1 MTYHDTRR
9 RYGAVSL
16 LFHWAMALL
25 IIAQFMA
32 LGGYINDGEH
42 WIGNTIVPWHV
53 DIGLLLLVLV
63 SLRVLWMLGQREHR
77 PELRGRHAM
86 QLMAKGGHLLLYV
99 CMILMPVTG
108 ILIMV
113 GEGHSLGFFGLQLLA
128 ERETEMSWA
137 IMLGESH
144 APISWLFVALVL
156 GHLGAALY
164 HHFVKH
170 DDTLQRMTARS
181 SLRSPNNGTK

>member
-1 MTYHDTRR
+1 MTFHDTPR

-16 LFHWAMALL
+16 LFHWTMALL

-63 SLRVLWMLGQREHR
+63 SLRLLWMLGQREQRPEPHGHR
-77 PELRGRHAM
+77 PM
-86 QLMAKGGHLLLYV
+86 QLLAKGGHLLLYT
-99 CMILMPVTG
+99 CMVLMPLTG
-108 ILIMV
+108 LLIMV
-113 GEGHSLGFFGLQLLA
+113 GEGHSLAFFGFQLLA
-128 ERETEMSWA
+128 ERDAEMSWA
-137 IMLGESH
+137 ILLGESH
-144 APISWLFVALVL
+144 APISWLFVALVI

-164 HHFVKH
+164 HHFIKH
-170 DDTLQRMTARS
+170 DDTLVRMTSGRF
-181 SLRSPNNGTK
+181 GTN